1 MTTTASGETIARIKF
16 GEVQA
21 FVAFEARLAD
31 EHRYD
36 EWESLWTDD
45 GRYLVPAGTAD
56 RDPEVSMAFINDNR
70 SRIATRVRQLNTG
83 KRWAQAPPSNLR
95 RVLGIVEI
103 LAVDDAGTLAAA
115 NFMLVESRPNGSHLW
130 AGRTEYR
137 LRRVD
142 RAVRLAEKKVMLVDA
157 DRDIPTLAFLI

>member
-1 MTTTASGETIARIKF
+1 MTAANTTDSVEGVSLSDI
-16 GEVQA
+16 QA
-21 FVAFEARLAD
+21 FIVLEARLAD

-36 EWESLWTDD
+36 EWEGLWADD
-45 GRYLVPAGTAD
+45 GHYWVPAGTGA
-56 RDPEVSMAFINDNR
+56 RDPDHAMAFINDNR

-83 KRWAQAPPSNLR
+83 KRWAQAPPSNVR
-95 RVLGIVEI
+95 RVLGNVEI
-103 LAVDDAGTLAAA
+103 LAVDDPVAEAAA
-115 NFMLVESRPNGSHLW
+115 NFVLVESKPQGSHLW

-142 RAVRLAEKKVMLVDA
+142 GILRLVEKKVTLVDA